1 MRDPIKVPGDVQKV
15 RVKPYILVKLF
26 FLVAEMPCR

>member
-15 RVKPYILVKLF
+15 RIERYIFINLS
-26 FLVAEMPCR
+26 FLTAEIPRR